1 MLVDLT
7 GPPKDA
13 ISRSKTL
20 MLFWMLV
27 DAANTPKD
35 VDGRSKTLMLFW
47 MLVDATGILEDVV
60 NRMILQE
67 HDVFES
73 KSDNKVEDLRL
84 HNP

>member
-1 MLVDLT
+1 
-7 GPPKDA
+7 
-13 ISRSKTL
+13 
-20 MLFWMLV
+20 
-27 DAANTPKD
+27 
-35 VDGRSKTLMLFW
+35 